1 MFSQPDSHNFET
13 LSDILSAAKEG
24 GANEHPLVSVIVPTW
39 NSEKD
44 IEDFLDSLER
54 QTYPKASM
62 ELVVVDNGSTDNSVQ
77 VIQRWYEAQRMAD
90 WFGLH
95 LIESPRNN
103 GIAQAYNLG
112 YANTSSRAF
121 AILRGEADVIL
132 EPEVVETL
140 CGVIRDNPSVGV
152 AGARGLLYGTV
163 PPQLDHAA
171 SYMNWWNGR
180 LRRVDPPHL
189 VDCDSV
195 LGPTFLTR
203 RSCIEQMRF
212 FFPPDRF
219 LASELEFCT
228 RVKRSGH
235 RVVCEPAAIS
245 HHKSARSSG
254 HLDGDRFGYIGQRE
268 TVLFHL
274 KYNPFPQKLF
284 CLAWTAAWSLKQAMT
299 GHRMLLLGLRDGIRW
314 WLQKHPTQPPG
325 CVNDVTVPDWLAKS

>member
-1 MFSQPDSHNFET
+1 M
-13 LSDILSAAKEG
+13 LSPQDINNLEASRKISPAAV
-24 GANEHPLVSVIVPTW
+24 ANAANPYPLVSVIVPTW
-39 NSEKD
+39 NSEED
-44 IEDFLDSLER
+44 IEDFLNSLER

-77 VIQRWYEAQRMAD
+77 VIQRWHEGQRMAG

-112 YANTSSRAF
+112 YANSSSRAF

-132 EPEVVETL
+132 EPEVVESL

-180 LRRVDPPHL
+180 LRRVDPDHL

-203 RSCIEQMRF
+203 RSCIDEMQF
-212 FFPPDRF
+212 FFPSDRF

-228 RVKRSGH
+228 RVKRGGR
-235 RVVCEPAAIS
+235 RVVCEPRAVAY
-245 HHKSARSSG
+245 HKGARSSG
-254 HLDGDRFGYIGQRE
+254 NLDFGRFGYVAQRE

-274 KYNPFPQKLF
+274 KYNPLPQKLF
-284 CLAWTAAWSLKQAMT
+284 CLAWNAAYSLKQAFK
-299 GHRMLLLGLRDGIRW
+299 GNRFQLLGLRDGFRW
-314 WLQKHPTQPPG
+314 WGSHHPTLPPKSTK
-325 CVNDVTVPDWLAKS
+325 DTSLAEWLLKS